1 MTLQPEVIRHSGRRL
16 YVAVAIMVMV
26 AIAGYLITNG
36 LINNTVYY
44 LFPDEAVERQADFP
58 DGTIFRLAGIVVV
71 GSLDL
76 GYPISFEVSDGA
88 DTIRVTSTGTPPQL
102 FAEDVPVLLE
112 GSWQQGTFDA
122 TEIIIRHD
130 ENYEAPEGYE
140 DGE

>member
-1 MTLQPEVIRHSGRRL
+1 MTSQPEVMSHGGRRL
-16 YVAVAIMVMV
+16 YVAIAIMVMV
-26 AIAGYLITNG
+26 AIAGYLITSG
-36 LINNTVYY
+36 LIDNTVYY
-44 LFPDEAVERQADFP
+44 LFPDEAVERRADFP

-76 GYPISFEVSDGA
+76 GDPISFEVSDGA

-102 FAEDVPVLLE
+102 FTENVPVLLE

-130 ENYEAPEGYE
+130 ENYEAPEVSE